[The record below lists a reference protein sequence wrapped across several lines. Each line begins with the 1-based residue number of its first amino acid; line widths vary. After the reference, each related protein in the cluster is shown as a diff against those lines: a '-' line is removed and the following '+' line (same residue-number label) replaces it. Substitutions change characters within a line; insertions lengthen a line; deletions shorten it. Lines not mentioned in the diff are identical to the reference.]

1 MIAVMQAHV
10 DGKPIER
17 RGLASPQWVRVKAP
31 NWDWSDCD
39 YRIATIA
46 PGHNPDGLTV
56 AQVGD
61 GYRLLDDDEVDE
73 RWQGAPIRREIDAL
87 GPGETWDNSG
97 WRGGAK
103 DITYRTKL
111 SREELAKL
119 RNPVAPGHNPKGL
132 TVAPGHNPNGLTV
145 AQVGDG
151 YRLLDEDEVGGRYG
165 EERSL
170 REIECFLF
178 DRTWDNSG
186 WWGASK
192 ERTFRTKLSR
202 EELARL
208 REARPEPSVT
218 IPKSEYERLQQAA
231 EVVAKL
237 QALALRP
244 SPPPQPGPSDPASP
258 TPTGQ

>member
-17 RGLASPQWVRVKAP
+17 RKVGSPWWGRVEAP
-31 NWDWSDCD
+31 NWNWVNCD
-39 YRIATIA
+39 YRIAPIA
-46 PGHNPDGLTV
+46 PGHNP
-56 AQVGD
+56 
-61 GYRLLDDDEVDE
+61 
-73 RWQGAPIRREIDAL
+73 
-87 GPGETWDNSG
+87 
-97 WRGGAK
+97 K
-103 DITYRTKL
+103 
-111 SREELAKL
+111 
-119 RNPVAPGHNPKGL
+119 
-132 TVAPGHNPNGLTV
+132 GLTV

-151 YRLLDEDEVGGRYG
+151 YRLLDEDEVD
-165 EERSL
+165 ERWQGTPRH
-170 REIECFLF
+170 REIEAWFQ
-178 DRTWDNSG
+178 RWDGSG
-186 WWGASK
+186 WRGDT
-192 ERTFRTKLSR
+192 EEITYRTKLSR